1 MRNSARMVLSV
12 LFLFM
17 TLASDAQSKVANS
30 VEARRKQLNDLL
42 AEQWEY
48 TLRTSPEFA
57 SILGDERYNS
67 KVSDISEKAVKADLE
82 QSRKFLA
89 RFEAVDTTGFPE
101 QEALNKTLM
110 VRNLKEQLDNAH
122 FNNWQMPVNQ
132 FFGIHIE
139 LPQYSALYAF
149 DTVKDYEDYIARLK
163 QYPRQMDDT
172 VANMRK
178 GMAAKLMPPKFLLE
192 KVAKQAAD
200 LADDK
205 PEDSPF
211 AQPLAKFPK
220 TFSEADKTR
229 LRTAMLRAI
238 RDIVLPAYVG
248 FAKFITQEYAP
259 HGRTAPGLWSLPEG
273 AARYQAAVKRLTT
286 TDVPAEKI
294 HEIGLQQVAMLEAQE
309 LEIAKKLGYPDLKSF
324 RAAVKADAKLHPKS
338 RQEIVDRYRTF
349 TDTMWKELPKLFGR
363 LPKAKV
369 EIKPVE
375 EFREKEASG
384 AQYFQGTP
392 DGSRPGIVRV
402 NTYDFA
408 NKLTIS
414 DESTAYHE
422 GVPGHHMQ
430 ISIAQELPTLPPF
443 RQQAGYT
450 AYVEGWALYS
460 ERLGKEIG
468 FYQGAYSDYGRLEDE
483 MWRAIRLVVDTG
495 IHLKKW
501 ERQQVVDYMH
511 EHSSSDEANIQSET
525 DRYIAWPAQALAY
538 KMGQL
543 KILELRAKAQQE
555 LGNKFDIRGFHDEV
569 LGAGAL
575 PLDVLEQRLDRWIAV
590 QKK

>member
-1 MRNSARMVLSV
+1 MAE
-12 LFLFM
+12 
-17 TLASDAQSKVANS
+17 AQTTKPSLD
-30 VEARRKQLNDLL
+30 ARRKHLTDLL

-48 TLRTSPEFA
+48 TLRVSPEFA
-57 SILGDERYNS
+57 SILGDKRFND
-67 KVSDISEKAVKADLE
+67 KVGDVSAKAVKADLK
-82 QSRKFLA
+82 QTRKFLTK
-89 RFEAVDTTGFPE
+89 FEAVDTTGFPE

-132 FFGIHIE
+132 FFGIHID

-149 DTVKDYEDYIARLK
+149 DSAKDYEDYIARLK
-163 QYPRQMDDT
+163 QYPRQMQDT
-172 VANMRK
+172 VASLRL
-178 GMAAKLMPPKFLLE
+178 GMKAKLMQPKFLLE

-200 LADDK
+200 IADDK

-220 TFSEADKTR
+220 TFSEAEKTR
-229 LRTAMLRAI
+229 LRTALLGAI
-238 RDIVLPAYVG
+238 RDVVFPEYVK
-248 FAKFITQEYAP
+248 FTKFIREEYAP
-259 HGRTAPGLWSLPEG
+259 NGRIQEGLWALPEG
-273 AARYQAAVKRLTT
+273 TARYQSAVKSLTT
-286 TDVPAEKI
+286 TDVPAAQI
-294 HEIGLQQVAMLEAQE
+294 HEIGLQQVAAIEAEQ
-309 LEIAKKLGYPDLKSF
+309 LKIAKKLGHSDLKSF
-324 RAAVKADAKLHPKS
+324 RAAITKDPKLHATS
-338 RQEIVDRYRTF
+338 RQHIVNRYRTF
-349 TDTMWKELPKLFGR
+349 TDAMYKELPKLFGR

-369 EIKPVE
+369 EIKAVE

-402 NTYDFA
+402 NTYDHA
-408 NKLTIS
+408 NKLIITN
-414 DESTAYHE
+414 ESTAYHE

-468 FYQGAYSDYGRLEDE
+468 FYQDPYSDYGRLEDE
-483 MWRAIRLVVDTG
+483 IWRAIRLVVDTG
-495 IHLKKW
+495 VHLKKW
-501 ERQQVVDYMH
+501 NRQQIVDYMK
-511 EHSSSDEANIQSET
+511 EHSSADEATVQSET
-525 DRYIAWPAQALAY
+525 DRYIAWPAQALGY

-543 KILELRAKAQQE
+543 KILELRAKAQQQ
-555 LGNKFDIRGFHDEV
+555 LGSKFDIRGFHDEV
-569 LGAGAL
+569 LGVGAL
-575 PLDVLEQRLDRWIAV
+575 PLDVLEQRIGRWIAA